1 MISLSF
7 QGSHVCTYLTCVI
20 SQDFNIK
27 KIFMFIDVVQK
38 LLLLTSER
46 NDNCMTN
53 MY

>member
-7 QGSHVCTYLTCVI
+7 QGSHVCTYLTFVI